1 MPMDVKCLCINV
13 HFKDIKEDMVE
24 AGQGQQGKQVRMMEG
39 VTVSYQ
45 KDELHVTTVKNL
57 INNVLV
63 YCAQE
68 GMFAGADGLR
78 QRLQQLQHQ

>member
-1 MPMDVKCLCINV
+1 MI
-13 HFKDIKEDMVE
+13 
-24 AGQGQQGKQVRMMEG
+24 EG

-63 YCAQE
+63 YCDQE